1 MQPSEASKGK
11 RGALFSPR
19 NLKFNI
25 VKTQI
30 SNATKA
36 ARAKKSKAT
45 RKAGKGLIA
54 QRAMKNAYEKEVRGL
69 NALVNYCTGKGKFK
83 DFKDG
88 VVATQGYINYVNER
102 DNVTIKLSDI
112 TLKSIKE
119 HLTDKE
125 LFKKDGSRKEL
136 FSTHHV
142 KLAISRMAK
151 K

>member
-1 MQPSEASKGK
+1 MQTK
-11 RGALFSPR
+11 
-19 NLKFNI
+19 
-25 VKTQI
+25 I
-30 SNATKA
+30 STATRK
-36 ARAKKSKAT
+36 ARAKKAQAK

-88 VVATQGYINYVNER
+88 VVATEGYIAYVNER

-112 TLKSIKE
+112 TLKSVKE

-136 FSTHHV
+136 FTTHHV

>member
-1 MQPSEASKGK
+1 MQTK
-11 RGALFSPR
+11 
-19 NLKFNI
+19 
-25 VKTQI
+25 I
-30 SNATKA
+30 SNATRK
-36 ARAKKSKAT
+36 ARAKKAQAK

-88 VVATQGYINYVNER
+88 VVATEGYIAYVNER
-102 DNVTIKLSDI
+102 DNVSLKLSDI
-112 TLKSIKE
+112 TLKSVKE

-136 FSTHHV
+136 FTTHHV

>member
-1 MQPSEASKGK
+1 M
-11 RGALFSPR
+11 
-19 NLKFNI
+19 
-25 VKTQI
+25 KTQI

-36 ARAKKSKAT
+36 ARAKKVKEA

-102 DNVTIKLSDI
+102 DNATIKLSDI

>member
-1 MQPSEASKGK
+1 M
-11 RGALFSPR
+11 
-19 NLKFNI
+19 
-25 VKTQI
+25 KTQI

-88 VVATQGYINYVNER
+88 ITATQGYINYVNER

>member
-1 MQPSEASKGK
+1 M
-11 RGALFSPR
+11 
-19 NLKFNI
+19 
-25 VKTQI
+25 KTQI

-36 ARAKKSKAT
+36 ARAKKVKEA

>member
-1 MQPSEASKGK
+1 MQTK
-11 RGALFSPR
+11 
-19 NLKFNI
+19 
-25 VKTQI
+25 I
-30 SNATKA
+30 SNATKN
-36 ARAKKSKAT
+36 ARAKAGKAPLK

-136 FSTHHV
+136 FTTHHV